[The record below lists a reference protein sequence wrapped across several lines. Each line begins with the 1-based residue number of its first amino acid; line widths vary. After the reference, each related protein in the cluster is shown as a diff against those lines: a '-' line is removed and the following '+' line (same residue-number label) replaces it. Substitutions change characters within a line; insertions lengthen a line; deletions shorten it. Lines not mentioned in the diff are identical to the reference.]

1 MTTPTSVSAK
11 AKIGVGTETQ
21 MNFGTEDVPEFK
33 VIPGLLS
40 SGDWGYDQ
48 EFVDDTPI
56 SELDHTSTA
65 GDRVAKEILLTL
77 NHMPGNEEQK
87 SLLDLANVNDEIEL
101 KKVYSSGFVQSGRFL
116 LSLPYYTDPTRSEN
130 SKVSIKGSPQGG
142 ITDGTVV

>member
-1 MTTPTSVSAK
+1 MAIPTTVSDR

-21 MNFGTEDVPEFK
+21 MNFGTADIPDFK
-33 VIPGLLS
+33 AIPGLLS

-56 SELDHTSTA
+56 AELDHTSTA

-77 NHMPGNEEQK
+77 NHMPGNEDQK
-87 SLLDLANVNDEIEL
+87 SLLDLANVNDVIEI
-101 KKVYSSGFVQSGRFL
+101 KKVYSSGFVQTGRFL
-116 LSLPYYTDPTRSEN
+116 LSLPYYTDPTRSDN